1 MKRKTL
7 LEGELDPELFRQI
20 ALNASQGIGILST
33 DGKILFMNPS
43 FLEMLKI
50 STLEE
55 ARKIELRD
63 LYFPDDIDEVETIM
77 HRALENE
84 GSWKT
89 SIKLRR
95 TDGKTVFVEQDI
107 FAVMVNET
115 RYLCFLVTDI
125 SHLNMIE
132 NDLRNEK
139 EFYKNFTESLGDWVW
154 EMDLEGTHTY
164 SNDAVND
171 ILGYTSEETI
181 GKNTTDF
188 WLERNLTDEQLER
201 HKKSLQNGK
210 GWTNFQAVF
219 GHKDGHPVYVLSSA
233 VPIMDPKGD
242 LIGYRGIDRD
252 VTDRVMA
259 TIKLNE
265 SREKLDS
272 IIENAKEIIFTSDN
286 KGCID
291 FISRA
296 VKTSLGYEPEE
307 IVGNTI
313 IDLVHPEDRELL
325 WNAGSDIVRTGE
337 ASKDIDYRLKK
348 KDGGYVWHRVT
359 MSPKIDGSDNVQKI
373 VGVTQD
379 ITQRK
384 DNEDRILQYNELL
397 HLINKILRHDLTNNL
412 FMIRT
417 ALDHYKDVRDDQWLG
432 AIEIKAQRSFEL
444 IEQMRSLETLVAS
457 GGGLRSV
464 DVQEALVRIKM
475 GFDIP
480 IKINCDLKVKAD
492 DAFYSV
498 MENLIR
504 NAVVHGNTDRMEFT
518 SSILDNGMVR
528 IDAIDH
534 GKGIPDEIKGHIFE
548 ETFRYGKTAGTGL
561 GLYIVKRTLERYGGS
576 ISVSDTKGGGAT
588 FSIILS
594 GS

>member
-1 MKRKTL
+1 MD
-7 LEGELDPELFRQI
+7 LDLFRQF
-20 ALNASQGIGILST
+20 ALKAGQGIGIVSP

-50 STLEE
+50 PSLEE
-55 ARKIELRD
+55 ACNMKVND
-63 LYFPDDIDEVETIM
+63 LYFPEDIVKMEANM
-77 HRALENE
+77 GRALDNE

-89 SIKLRR
+89 RINFKR
-95 TDGKTVFVEQDI
+95 TDGTAVFLEQDI
-107 FAVMVNET
+107 FPMIVNET
-115 RYLCFLVTDI
+115 RYLCFHVTDI
-125 SHLNMIE
+125 SNLKMKE

-139 EFYKNFTESLGDWVW
+139 EFYMSFTESLGDWVW
-154 EMDLEGTHTY
+154 EMDQGGTHTY
-164 SNDAVND
+164 SNEAVKD

-181 GKNTTDF
+181 GKDATDF
-188 WLERNLTDEQLER
+188 WLERTLTDEQLER
-201 HKKSLQNGK
+201 HKKSLQSGK
-210 GWTNFQAVF
+210 GWTNVQAVF

-233 VPIMDPKGD
+233 VPIFNNDGD
-242 LIGYRGIDRD
+242 LKGYRGIDRD
-252 VTDRVMA
+252 ITDRVMG

-272 IIENAKEIIFTSDN
+272 IIENAREIIFTSDV

-313 IDLVHPEDRELL
+313 IELVHPEDRELL
-325 WNAGSDIVRTGE
+325 WNAGIEIVRTGE
-337 ASKDIDYRLKK
+337 ASKDIDYRLKN

-359 MSPKIDGSDNVQKI
+359 MSPKVDGSGSVQKI

-384 DNEDRILQYNELL
+384 DNENRILQYNELL

-444 IEQMRSLETLVAS
+444 IEQMRSLESLVAS
-457 GGGLRSV
+457 GGGLRPV
-464 DVQEALVRIKM
+464 DVQEALVRIKR

-480 IKINCDLKVKAD
+480 IEINCDLKVKAD

-518 SSILDNGMVR
+518 SSIQENGMVK
-528 IDAIDH
+528 IDVVDH

-548 ETFRYGKTAGTGL
+548 ETFRYGKSAGTGL
-561 GLYIVKRTLERYGGS
+561 GLYIVYRTLDRYGGS
-576 ISVSDTKGGGAT
+576 ISVSDTEGGGAT
-588 FSIILS
+588 FSIILDRS
-594 GS
+594 